1 MHFLRRKI
9 TSSCKRTD
17 KIYSE
22 KKKIARKL
30 VRTPLTIFAIH
41 ILDQKSS
48 KYIGSIIN
56 TNNIPSRL
64 SKPIS
69 SLPNTAESRGLKKA
83 ASKVSHS
90 FPAIFSFLSFFSSPP
105 SFKPSYR
112 VRFKAN
118 NKSRPT
124 ERGIFDKEEIDPP
137 SVSAFFPPVLRILL
151 FRGRVP
157 RAPGGP
163 AVNSMGG
170 LISDVHAF
178 HGPLIYYG
186 RSNKQIMSR
195 PVIHGSIAE
204 MTSAR
209 FHQFPRNHAEYH
221 FLPKGGQWEAGSL
234 KKKKENNTVRR

>member
-1 MHFLRRKI
+1 M
-9 TSSCKRTD
+9 
-17 KIYSE
+17 
-22 KKKIARKL
+22 

-56 TNNIPSRL
+56 TNNIPSRFFKTNF
-64 SKPIS
+64 KPAKHRWITWS
-69 SLPNTAESRGLKKA
+69 EKGRIKGIA
-83 ASKVSHS
+83 
-90 FPAIFSFLSFFSSPP
+90 FLSRHFFFPLLFFLPP

-234 KKKKENNTVRR
+234 KKKKKENNTVRR